1 MMKELFFIFFVII
14 ATSFTNKNEPNFE
27 INGFKKNFSKIKTD
41 LFVCK
46 YEVSNVEYRSFLSD
60 LKNSNQDETYQSC
73 LPDTLCWKDKLN
85 VTKNTE
91 PFVAYYFRSSSY
103 DNYPVVGVS
112 YESALKYCDWL
123 TENYN
128 KSQRRKFKKVFF
140 KLLTKD
146 EWTFSANKG
155 DGSKVYTWG
164 SGYIQNNRKQDLCNY
179 RRIDYKYDSATKKYQ
194 EIEKT
199 DIQKSLERNKITTS
213 VNTYYPNSFGLYNM
227 CGNVAEMIEEKGIA
241 KGGSYND
248 PAYKVTISSEVKFTK
263 PQADIGFRVAMKII
277 EE

>member
-1 MMKELFFIFFVII
+1 MKKIYFVILII
-14 ATSFTNKNEPNFE
+14 ASTSFTNKNESNVE
-27 INGFKKNFSKIKTD
+27 INDFKKNFLKVKND

-46 YEVSNVEYRSFLSD
+46 YEVSNVEYRNFLSD
-60 LKNSNQDETYQSC
+60 LKNSNKDESYQNY
-73 LPDTLCWKDKLN
+73 LPDTLCWKDKLD

-91 PFVAYYFRSSSY
+91 PFVEYYFRYPSY

-112 YESALKYCDWL
+112 YESALKYCNWL
-123 TENYN
+123 TESYN
-128 KSQRRKFKKVFF
+128 QSHRRKYKKVFF

-146 EWTFSANKG
+146 EWTFAANKG
-155 DGSKVYTWG
+155 DTSKVYTWG

-179 RRIDYKYDSATKKYQ
+179 RRIDYKYDSATKKYL

-213 VNTYYPNSFGLYNM
+213 VNAYYPNSFGLYNM

>member
-1 MMKELFFIFFVII
+1 MKKIYFVILII
-14 ATSFTNKNEPNFE
+14 ASTSFTNNNESNVE
-27 INGFKKNFSKIKTD
+27 INGFKKNFSKVKTD

-46 YEVSNVEYRSFLSD
+46 YEVSNVEYRNFLSD
-60 LKNSNQDETYQSC
+60 LKNSNKDESYQNY

-85 VTKNTE
+85 ETKNTE
-91 PFVAYYFRSSSY
+91 PFVEYYFRYPSY

-112 YESALKYCDWL
+112 YESALKYCNWL
-123 TENYN
+123 TESYN
-128 KSQRRKFKKVFF
+128 QSHRRKYKKVFF

-146 EWTFSANKG
+146 EWTFAANKG
-155 DGSKVYTWG
+155 DTSKVYTWG

-179 RRIDYKYDSATKKYQ
+179 RLIDYKYDSATKKYL

-213 VNTYYPNSFGLYNM
+213 VNAYYPNSFGLYNM

-263 PQADIGFRVAMKII
+263 PKADIGFRVAMKII

>member
-1 MMKELFFIFFVII
+1 MKKIYFLILII
-14 ATSFTNKNEPNFE
+14 ASTSFTNKNESNVE
-27 INGFKKNFSKIKTD
+27 INGFKKNFSKVKTD

-46 YEVSNVEYRSFLSD
+46 YEVSNVEYRNFLSD
-60 LKNSNQDETYQSC
+60 LKNSNKDESYQSC

-85 VTKNTE
+85 ETKNTE
-91 PFVAYYFRSSSY
+91 PFVEYYFRYPSY

-128 KSQRRKFKKVFF
+128 KSKKRKYKKVFF

-146 EWTFSANKG
+146 EWTFAANKG
-155 DGSKVYTWG
+155 DLSKVYTWG

-179 RRIDYKYDSATKKYQ
+179 RRIDYKYDSSTKKYI

-199 DIQKSLERNKITTS
+199 DIQKSLERNKITTN
-213 VNTYYPNSFGLYNM
+213 VNAYYPNSFGLYNM

>member
-1 MMKELFFIFFVII
+1 MKKIYFVILII
-14 ATSFTNKNEPNFE
+14 ASTSFTNKNESNVE
-27 INGFKKNFSKIKTD
+27 INDFKKNFSKVKND

-46 YEVSNVEYRSFLSD
+46 YEVSNVEYRNFLSD
-60 LKNSNQDETYQSC
+60 LKNSNKDESYQNY
-73 LPDTLCWKDKLN
+73 LPDTLCWKDKLD

-91 PFVAYYFRSSSY
+91 PFVEYYFRYPSY

-128 KSQRRKFKKVFF
+128 QSDRRKFKKVLF

-146 EWTFSANKG
+146 EWTFAANKG
-155 DGSKVYTWG
+155 DTSKVYTWG

-179 RRIDYKYDSATKKYQ
+179 RRIDYKYDSATKKYL

-199 DIQKSLERNKITTS
+199 DIQKSLERNKITTT
-213 VNTYYPNSFGLYNM
+213 VNAYYPNSFGLYNM

>member
-1 MMKELFFIFFVII
+1 MIKEIFFVFYILF
-14 ATSFTNKNEPNFE
+14 ATSFTIKNESSVEMNS
-27 INGFKKNFSKIKTD
+27 FKKNFSKVTTD

-46 YEVSNVEYRSFLSD
+46 YEVSNAEYRNFLSD
-60 LKNSNQDETYQSC
+60 LKNSNKNESYQSC
-73 LPDTLCWKDKLN
+73 LPDTLCWIDKLN
-85 VTKNTE
+85 IAKNTE
-91 PFVAYYFRSSSY
+91 PFVEYYFRNPSY

-128 KSQRRKFKKVFF
+128 QSHRRKFKKVFF

-146 EWTFSANKG
+146 EWTFAANKG
-155 DGSKVYTWG
+155 DLSKVYTWG

-179 RRIDYKYDSATKKYQ
+179 RRIDYKYDSATKKYL

-199 DIQKSLERNKITTS
+199 DIQKSVERNKITAS
-213 VNTYYPNSFGLYNM
+213 VNAYFPNSFGLYNM

>member
-1 MMKELFFIFFVII
+1 MMKKIFFVII
-14 ATSFTNKNEPNFE
+14 VFFTTSFTNKKESNFE
-27 INGFKKNFSKIKTD
+27 INNFKKNFSKVTTD

-46 YEVSNVEYRSFLSD
+46 YEVSNAEYRNFLSD
-60 LKNSNQDETYQSC
+60 LKNFNNEVSYQSC

-85 VTKNTE
+85 ETKNAE
-91 PFVAYYFRSSSY
+91 PFVAFYFRHPSY

-128 KSQRRKFKKVFF
+128 KSQKRKFKKVFF

-146 EWTFSANKG
+146 EWTFAANKG

-179 RRIDYKYDSATKKYQ
+179 RRIEYKYDSAAKKYQ

-199 DIQKSLERNKITTS
+199 DIQKSVERNKIAAS
-213 VNTYYPNSFGLYNM
+213 VNAYFPNSFEIYNM

-248 PAYKVTISSEVKFTK
+248 PAYKVTISSEEKYTT

>member
-1 MMKELFFIFFVII
+1 MKKIYFVILII
-14 ATSFTNKNEPNFE
+14 ASTSFTNNNESNVE
-27 INGFKKNFSKIKTD
+27 INGFKKNFSKVKTD

-46 YEVSNVEYRSFLSD
+46 YEVSNVEYRNFLSD
-60 LKNSNQDETYQSC
+60 LKNSNKDESYQNY

-85 VTKNTE
+85 ETKNTE
-91 PFVAYYFRSSSY
+91 PFVEYYFRYPSY

-112 YESALKYCDWL
+112 YESALKYCNWL
-123 TENYN
+123 TESYN
-128 KSQRRKFKKVFF
+128 QSHRRKYKKVFF

-146 EWTFSANKG
+146 EWTFAANKG
-155 DGSKVYTWG
+155 DTSKVYTWG

-179 RRIDYKYDSATKKYQ
+179 RLIDYKYDSATKKYL

-213 VNTYYPNSFGLYNM
+213 VNAYYPNSFGLYNM